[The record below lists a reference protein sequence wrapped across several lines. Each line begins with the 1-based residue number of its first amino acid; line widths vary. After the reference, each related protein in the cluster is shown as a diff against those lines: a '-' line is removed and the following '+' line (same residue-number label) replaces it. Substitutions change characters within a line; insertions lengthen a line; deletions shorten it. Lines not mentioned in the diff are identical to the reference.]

1 MVSAELFSVGLTGG
15 IGSGKSTVA
24 SMFAAR
30 GAAIIDTDLI
40 AHQLCAP
47 DGAAIPDIR
56 AQFGAAFIA
65 PDGAMDRTR
74 MREHVFTDPAEKKRL
89 ESILHP
95 LIRAETERA
104 ARQAQGIYTIFVVPL
119 LIESGNWAQRV
130 SRVLVIDC
138 PESLQIERVMARN
151 GLAETQVRAIMLQQ
165 ASRAARLAAAD
176 DVINNDGDATFLVP
190 QVDRLH
196 DLYCG
201 LAASKSGKPLQHL

>member
-24 SMFAAR
+24 NMFAAR

-40 AHQLCAP
+40 AHQLSAAG
-47 DGAAIPDIR
+47 GAAIPAIQ
-56 AQFGAAFIA
+56 AQFGADFIT
-65 PDGAMDRTR
+65 PDGAMDRAK
-74 MREHVFTDPAEKKRL
+74 MRERVFSDPTEKNRL

-95 LIRAETERA
+95 LIRIETERA

-130 SRVLVIDC
+130 SRILVVDC
-138 PESLQIERVMARN
+138 PEALQIARVMARS
-151 GLAETQVRAIMLQQ
+151 GLVKTQVRAIMQQQ
-165 ASRAARLAAAD
+165 ASRAVRLAAAD
-176 DVINNDGDATFLVP
+176 DVIRNEGEAATLAP

-196 DLYCG
+196 NLYTA
-201 LAASKSGKPLQHL
+201 LAASKSL

>member
-24 SMFAAR
+24 NMFAAR

-65 PDGAMDRTR
+65 PDGAMDRAR

-95 LIRAETERA
+95 LIRAEAERA

-119 LIESGNWAQRV
+119 LVESGNWAQRV

-151 GLAETQVRAIMLQQ
+151 GLVETQVRAIMLQQ

-176 DVINNDGDATFLVP
+176 DVINNDGDATSLVP